1 MAMRN
6 AGSGL
11 RASRG
16 EKLRPVICS
25 KAGSGLFRL
34 EPDRSHLEPD
44 WSHQSWGSATLSRRS
59 LMGRAMLLW
68 IIGIPIPIILL
79 IWLLGGFH

>member
-1 MAMRN
+1 MRN

-16 EKLRPVICS
+16 GELRTVTRG
-25 KAGSGLFRL
+25 KANSGLFRL

-44 WSHQSWGSATLSRRS
+44 WSHQSWGAATLSRRS
-59 LMGRAMLLW
+59 AMGRAMLLW

>member
-16 EKLRPVICS
+16 GELRTVTRG
-25 KAGSGLFRL
+25 KANSGLFRL
-34 EPDRSHLEPD
+34 EPNR
-44 WSHQSWGSATLSRRS
+44 SHQSWGAATLSRRS
-59 LMGRAMLLW
+59 AMGRAMLLW